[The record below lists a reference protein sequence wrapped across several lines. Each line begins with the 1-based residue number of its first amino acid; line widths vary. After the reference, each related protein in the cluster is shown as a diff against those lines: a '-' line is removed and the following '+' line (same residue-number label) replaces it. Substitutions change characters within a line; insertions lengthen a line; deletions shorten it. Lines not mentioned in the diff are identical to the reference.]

1 LSAEFAAACYSA
13 APPLCLMRA
22 YAGIRRHVQTML
34 WVRACHSAMVER
46 EDLAA
51 SLEPTDRDY
60 LAACRTA
67 ELAAKGRAR
76 RIKAMVGVLILTI
89 VAGLVAFLLRKELS
103 QFAVDS
109 YNEVSLVVFW
119 ASIPKTTYNNKALSD
134 LEVRN
139 LKPGNTFAECE
150 KIWSEDQPKRDIYIY
165 KFCPEMVM
173 VPTGE
178 FTMGARE

>member
-1 LSAEFAAACYSA
+1 
-13 APPLCLMRA
+13 MRA

-109 YNEVSLVVFW
+109 YNEVSRVVFW